1 VTANPNPK
9 RNPNLTLGHVTTNP
23 NPNSNLN
30 VGVALG
36 TNHR

>member
-1 VTANPNPK
+1 
-9 RNPNLTLGHVTTNP
+9 
-23 NPNSNLN
+23 

>member
-1 VTANPNPK
+1 MQLTLTLSLGHVTANPN
-9 RNPNLTLGHVTTNP
+9 
-23 NPNSNLN
+23 SN